1 MTEQLTLVGT
11 NSKYYGQIKNPP
23 GGKPVLDFLQASKT
37 KVTVN
42 GKHIREVKEVK
53 PGDLV
58 KMNDAQF
65 HVAALHSDHY
75 KLLAL
80 SGKHTGKT
88 IPLPTSETPLRIRD
102 TESADHSVRLTHDQS
117 GAVYVTLE
125 KGTVTITRNGQ
136 KETTLRD
143 KQKYDVRPNDHV
155 ISIGKTDYLLLPK
168 IEPTKNP
175 ASKKSS
181 ASPIP
186 IRPEDIL
193 HGPPPLPARASQ
205 TSASVIIADGY
216 MDSLKQH
223 GAKIE
228 RVNLF
233 ELIRDNAAMFMF
245 GRKDKD
251 LQDYHTIFHHFGKNV
266 KQNSEVKPERMGSDL
281 HAKIRDVIKIHDRSR
296 LEDPRRNTHVVQ
308 FTLPALDSAGH
319 SIVSINYTTD
329 AKDPFNREINA
340 TLGIILPHALADGLV
355 RKLKTK
361 PAETLEEIYDKI
373 VKPANKTALPKPAI
387 TGTRL
392 RYFTP
397 TTKETVIESIP

>member
-1 MTEQLTLVGT
+1 MAEQLTLVGT

-42 GKHIREVKEVK
+42 GKHIREVTEIK

-80 SGKHTGKT
+80 NGKHTGKT
-88 IPLPTSETPLRIRD
+88 IPLSTSEKPLRIRD
-102 TESADHSVRLTHDQS
+102 TESTNHSALLTHNSS
-117 GAVYVTLE
+117 GTVHVTLE
-125 KGTVTITRNGQ
+125 NGTVTITRNSQ
-136 KETTLRD
+136 KETTLSD
-143 KQKYDVRPNDHV
+143 KQKYDVRPNEHV

-168 IEPTKNP
+168 IESTKKP
-175 ASKKSS
+175 ASKGPS
-181 ASPIP
+181 ANPIP

-193 HGPPPLPARASQ
+193 YGPPPLPARASQ
-205 TSASVIIADGY
+205 TSAPVIIADTY

-233 ELIRDNAAMFMF
+233 ELIRDNGALFMF

-251 LQDYHTIFHHFGKNV
+251 LRDYHTIFHHFGKNV
-266 KQNSEVKPERMGSDL
+266 KQDSEVKPERMGSDL

-296 LEDPRRNTHVVQ
+296 IEDPRRNTHVVQ
-308 FTLPALDSAGH
+308 FTLPLLDRAGH

-340 TLGIILPHALADGLV
+340 TLGIILPHVLADRLV
-355 RKLKTK
+355 RRLKTK
-361 PAETLEEIYDKI
+361 PVETLEKIYDKI
-373 VKPANKTALPKPAI
+373 VKPANKAALPKPAI
-387 TGTRL
+387 AGTRL

-397 TTKETVIESIP
+397 TTKETVIETIP